1 MDNILYLQ
9 KMKQFFLR
17 QGKKNVMEKLFKEY
31 LLNRAQT
38 KKDDLNKILLDS
50 FMNSVPHVKLKTR
63 RKGKKV
69 MYKVGFVEKED
80 GMRKALLSFSK
91 NLNENR
97 SVKFANS
104 LEKELENLSSGKSSI
119 MAKRN
124 EIHRIALENAPYSWT
139 IKSNDLL
146 KK

>member
-124 EIHRIALENAPYSWT
+124 EIHRIALENAPYS
-139 IKSNDLL
+139 
-146 KK
+146 